1 MAETM
6 YLTKQV
12 LANIYRQLRNFIAN
26 LIFLA
31 NTLNPSLK
39 QSLTQKKFCLCRLLP
54 LLFIHWYYREKTIY
68 TIQWRCTPTEHGKLS
83 L

>member
-1 MAETM
+1 MAKTM
-6 YLTKQV
+6 SLTKQV

-39 QSLTQKKFCLCRLLP
+39 VLPRKSFAFVVFCLCCS
-54 LLFIHWYYREKTIY
+54 FTGI
-68 TIQWRCTPTEHGKLS
+68 TERKLS
-83 L
+83 TPFNGDVRQLNMGN